1 MPWQCI
7 VICVLLTAVDTD
19 DDNIPGKTVPEAC
32 HAEAHTDYDGVAVWW
47 GLTHHV
53 ESAVDCCQ
61 ACLDQAHDANQD
73 ERKCN
78 IWLYCPEE
86 AGCFSPGKFKHEH
99 RECWLKQVSPF
110 K

>member
-32 HAEAHTDYDGVAVWW
+32 HAEVHTDYDGVAVWW

-53 ESAVDCCQ
+53 ESAADCCQ
-61 ACLDQAHDANQD
+61 ACLDQACDANQD
-73 ERKCN
+73 EWKCN
-78 IWLYCPEE
+78 IWLYFPEE
-86 AGCFSPGKFKHEH
+86 AGCFSHDKFKHEH